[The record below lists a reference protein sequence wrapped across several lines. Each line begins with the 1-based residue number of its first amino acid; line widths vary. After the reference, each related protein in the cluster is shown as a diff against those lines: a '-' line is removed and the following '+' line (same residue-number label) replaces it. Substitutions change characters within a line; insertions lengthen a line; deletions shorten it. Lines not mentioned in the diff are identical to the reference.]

1 MTEIVQCVGCGVE
14 RARNGLPEF
23 CPICADE
30 RQYLPAD
37 GVQLWTT
44 PAASAAGATLAVD
57 AVEPGVWGI
66 VIHNGCGIG
75 QRPLLVATA
84 VGNVMIE
91 VPAHI
96 DADAVDRVRALG
108 GVAGIIASH
117 PHMYGVQSLWSE
129 AFGDAPCTC
138 RAPTRTGSGRSRRP
152 LRLRPPV
159 RQLRRGG
166 AARRQ
171 GCRVRSAERYAAWA
185 SGEYDHLT

>member
-57 AVEPGVWGI
+57 AVEPGVRGI
-66 VIHNGCGIG
+66 VLHNGCGIG

-129 AFGDAPCTC
+129 AFGDAPVYVSRADAHWLGAITSPATTSTACTATSPGRC
-138 RAPTRTGSGRSRRP
+138 RTTPGMPCCA
-152 LRLRPPV
+152 
-159 RQLRRGG
+159 
-166 AARRQ
+166 
-171 GCRVRSAERYAAWA
+171 
-185 SGEYDHLT
+185 